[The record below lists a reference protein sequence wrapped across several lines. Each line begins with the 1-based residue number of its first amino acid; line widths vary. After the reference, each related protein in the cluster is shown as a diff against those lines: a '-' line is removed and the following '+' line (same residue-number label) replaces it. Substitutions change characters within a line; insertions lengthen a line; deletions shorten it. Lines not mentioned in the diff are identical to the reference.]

1 MSINNAFG
9 EHENANVGMVP
20 ALSQRSRGFIEE
32 VISDVWAE
40 GRVFLSVVVRP
51 CGILRAFPE
60 IPGCRLS
67 LPVSVTYGSDYLVT
81 LIQLVFAGRLGSTEL
96 VGVALGASFVNIA
109 GFSILIG
116 LLSALDT
123 LSSQAYGAR
132 ELKQIGIALQQSL
145 FGLFVTCLL
154 LFPLYMVNESYQ
166 IPTTI
171 I

>member
-1 MSINNAFG
+1 M
-9 EHENANVGMVP
+9 
-20 ALSQRSRGFIEE
+20 
-32 VISDVWAE
+32 
-40 GRVFLSVVVRP
+40 
-51 CGILRAFPE
+51 
-60 IPGCRLS
+60 
-67 LPVSVTYGSDYLVT
+67 TYGSDYLVT

-166 IPTTI
+166 IPNTI